1 MLPRYLHGHIVIF
14 LKYRAP
20 RVGDV
25 ILLQHRGRE
34 MIKRVGAVKGN
45 DMLVFG
51 DNSAASTDSREFGAV
66 DAGQIRAIAVCSF

>member
-1 MLPRYLHGHIVIF
+1 MLPRYRHGHIVIF

-25 ILLQHRGRE
+25 ILLQHQGRE
-34 MIKRVGAVKGN
+34 MIKRVGGIQGN
-45 DMLVFG
+45 DVLVFG

-66 DAGQIRAIAVCSF
+66 DARQIRAIAVCSF